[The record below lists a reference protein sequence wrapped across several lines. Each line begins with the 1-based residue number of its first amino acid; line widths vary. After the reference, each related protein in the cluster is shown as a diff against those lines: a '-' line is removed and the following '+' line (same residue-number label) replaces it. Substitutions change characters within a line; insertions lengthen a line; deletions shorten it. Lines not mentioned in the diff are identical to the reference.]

1 MGKYPL
7 FAYLIKLWIMWDI
20 HFEKEQNI
28 CLYNIRL
35 FVCHRQTKTI
45 EFVTKVTHVSKEHAS
60 DNIV

>member
-1 MGKYPL
+1 MG
-7 FAYLIKLWIMWDI
+7 DT
-20 HFEKEQNI
+20 HFDRGQNI

-35 FVCHRQTKTI
+35 FVCHKQTKSI